1 MGLEEEKLLG
11 FPEEF
16 LFHQLYQ
23 RLYCKGV
30 RDQVGHFQEKL
41 EEWSYHKP

>member
-16 LFHQLYQ
+16 LFHLLTDKDNIYTIT
-23 RLYCKGV
+23 
-30 RDQVGHFQEKL
+30 EPITKL
-41 EEWSYHKP
+41 